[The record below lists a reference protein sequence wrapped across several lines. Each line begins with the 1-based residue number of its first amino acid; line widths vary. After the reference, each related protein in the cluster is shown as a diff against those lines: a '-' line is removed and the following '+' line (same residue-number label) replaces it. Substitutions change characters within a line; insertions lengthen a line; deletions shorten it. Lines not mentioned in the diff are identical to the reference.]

1 MGRSANWSMV
11 RMSRSLRP
19 SARTTSGRTALITSR
34 SGSESRPCWRP
45 RPFGLRFFRFKTRLG
60 NPHGWALWKINRSV
74 TAQGRSVFVGWA
86 GVTGRAP
93 VVLDSSRMIGSSLDA
108 GFAETPGAAWTASLA
123 AAGRVDFGA
132 APGAKT
138 ASGETGVGVDNGV
151 GHRGAISS
159 GDKWNWP
166 VRSGEGNFNRSRGGI
181 VARLRRSPN
190 NLRPEISC
198 TDVRDHILLPPARSP
213 TSAVM

>member
-60 NPHGWALWKINRSV
+60 NPQGWALWKINRSV

-159 GDKWNWP
+159 GDKGNWP
-166 VRSGEGNFNRSRGGI
+166 VRSGEKELQQVQGRHCRA
-181 VARLRRSPN
+181 VRAV
-190 NLRPEISC
+190 PE
-198 TDVRDHILLPPARSP
+198 
-213 TSAVM
+213 